1 MNLTCVRNKKL
12 VEWNKQKESVKW
24 EFSGEVSRTEFAEGL
39 EATVRSWNKS
49 LLNNSLN
56 IHYAADTVLGAES
69 IVIKKLD
76 AFSSLCRAY
85 TIGAETNSSCIIYVY
100 ALYKNI

>member
-12 VEWNKQKESVKW
+12 VEWDKQKESVKW
-24 EFSGEVSRTEFAEGL
+24 EFSGDVSRTEFTDGL
-39 EATVRSWNKS
+39 EATIRSWNKS
-49 LLNNSLN
+49 SLNNSLLN

-76 AFSSLCRAY
+76 AFSSHCRAY
-85 TIGAETNSSCIIYVY
+85 TIGAETNSK
-100 ALYKNI
+100 LYNLCVCFI